1 MIRKGLIKNN
11 TILVGIFC
19 LVAALS
25 SCNFYVGLGK
35 SIDLEAPQ
43 ITITSPAPYSNVGY
57 NFTLTG
63 TCTDNEAVT
72 KVVITNLDTGIEYG
86 NAQISGDTWQFNM
99 QLAFEDEGDLT
110 LKATVHDAASNTSI
124 KSYTTITLRVDETA
138 PNTLSWYV
146 ERGASVEYPF
156 VGNGI
161 QTPLYTLDV
170 LKSKNIYLA
179 ENKDIPQNCSFAIH
193 GQFYDA
199 MSINEV
205 SIYLKNEAGNK
216 IIQKTYSS
224 DSKKDNYI
232 GDENSI
238 FSPVFYFNHNELIE
252 KDSSLETGIHY
263 LQVAYIVKDDH
274 GNTSTSDLNWIVW
287 YPESDLPGLYQNQ
300 IKNNNLSVLIDTE
313 VPLDIFDDD
322 GLKEAYYALKVD
334 TIYDSIPGEN
344 QTEKCQNIIDNKN
357 GIRDSILNADTEKA
371 EVCGSETA
379 LNGKRDNPVSIRTPS
394 KPSQMYLIVCA
405 RDVNDVWNSK
415 IIPTTIADASSPM
428 LFVDTPKNNEKPIMN
443 QNSNDFTIEG
453 YVLGKNPSENLQM
466 VYVPGSS
473 TSEIKK
479 NIAINIL
486 NGATPENG
494 QILRSISLSSAVDY
508 PQDNNLKYQSFSTKY
523 NILTDLSQ
531 YDSENETSY
540 FFMYR
545 LTGAGTSVDHIYQL
559 NKDISNPVITIESPN
574 NMQAIDYEKEDSSLK
589 IKFKAEKDSG
599 LQITDYKI
607 TYNNN
612 DYTYSDFTEE
622 EGYLTRTITKS
633 ELVQMYSASPQSVI
647 KFWVKDAL
655 GYETTEE
662 RTVVLT
668 NLPALNEISTEL
680 PNGTYKKDD
689 ELLFQ
694 AKFSDAVKVIGM
706 TDDVK
711 PRLDIRYSST
721 DNTPKYAE
729 YSSGSGTN
737 TLTFKFVV
745 AEGAESDG
753 IIIKN
758 LDNNNTAIDLNGTQI
773 NPVAAGDGS
782 AYITT
787 TSLLTEKKIKLDG
800 IVPEIENFN
809 LSCDGETVTTT
820 DSSGNIATKKYVKKD
835 NKLTIEITMSDDIQI
850 SGNPVVNMKVDEKNL
865 PFTFNKIEG
874 RTLTFVYTVTKSSPN
889 GAVIN
894 TKKTCFDST
903 NKAYIKDTNGNEL
916 KLPTDNDADSG
927 IIIDTVSPAKL
938 TVSLLDKDGKTDT
951 RTTVFDYEPTLSIS
965 NGIED
970 GCTVEYST
978 DNGVNWNTYNK
989 ESKPVIKDGTHNII
1003 ARQTD
1008 YAKNTSENSE
1018 KKTIEVKAEFPNISS
1033 ISVSSPNAKYKT
1045 GETVNFTLSFTE
1057 KVKAP
1062 AESVSILF
1070 QAIKNGDG
1078 TAGTTIATANVVET
1092 KKAESQLI
1100 YSNTVNFA
1108 YTVKNN
1114 DDFQGIKIVGVNF
1127 TDSLVDEQNHKVPS
1141 TMRNEY
1147 ASGTMSAITR
1157 DKVILDA
1164 KKPSIVTYTP
1174 NNKGVNSN
1182 ANTAGTFKIELKF
1195 DEPIYKE
1202 SGTII
1207 LQRKGQWGIPAVI
1220 GKTEFKEIYDQL
1232 DTESQQKLIWTD
1244 TDGNLATDHR
1254 DTWTGISVGPY
1265 KKITN
1270 GINDDGSPDTETK
1283 FVLDFDL
1290 GLFTGSTT
1298 LDKHDAYTNSYTY
1311 KEWNSNTN
1319 RNDEVPV
1326 KYEFSQNNGK
1336 EFFVKNIRSIL
1347 ESVGYHQHK
1356 VDINS
1361 TNVILSSDKKTLT
1374 IKFGEDIEPGI
1385 EWELIIP
1392 DEAFRDAAGNYM
1404 SPLKASVWK
1413 SDSDRTDDDLT
1424 SDSDYSFWSKDVATP
1439 FIRVDRYSHGFG
1451 AKVPSA
1457 DINKTPTLID
1467 KATIKIPNG
1476 IPENQISMNVK
1487 PTGYVR
1493 VRIDCQTPGAT
1504 IKHGSPDGKTCA
1516 YNATTDMAE
1525 ENSTIQCSLSGNN
1538 YSYSNKKA
1546 FTSKRSMLSDIKKED
1561 LNSVSLSNVTT
1572 RFVVGDTTY
1581 TSARKDYIIAQAEK
1595 GDLGS
1600 SQKNYEGV
1608 FRTVVYITKGSFDIW
1623 SKNKVAINIEG
1634 GTSKGGEPFYD
1645 GFPLKDGTEKNV
1657 FSPYSKNMYK
1667 METSSDYVWN
1677 SYEILNNDVA
1687 LLISGANYSQDY
1699 PYVSYGQVT
1708 NILTCMYYCGADHAT
1723 LNQ

>member
-1 MIRKGLIKNN
+1 MIRKSLIKNN

-86 NAQISGDTWQFNM
+86 SAQISGDTWQFNM

-110 LKATVHDAASNTSI
+110 LKATVHDAAGNTSI

-494 QILRSISLSSAVDY
+494 QILRSIPLSSAIDY
-508 PQDNNLKYQSFSTKY
+508 PQDNNLKYQTFSTKY

-545 LTGAGTSVDHIYQL
+545 LTGAGTSVDQIYQL

-574 NMQAIDYEKEDSSLK
+574 NMQAVDYEKEDSSLK

-711 PRLDIRYSST
+711 PRLDIRYSLT

-745 AEGAESDG
+745 AEGAVSEG

-787 TSLLTEKKIKLDG
+787 TSLLTGKRIKLDG
-800 IVPEIENFN
+800 IVPEIDNFI

-820 DSSGNIATKKYVKKD
+820 DSSGNIVTKKYVKKD

-850 SGNPVVNMKVDEKNL
+850 SGNPVVNMKVDNKNL

-874 RTLTFVYTVTKSSPN
+874 RTLTFVYTVTNNSPN
-889 GAVIN
+889 GAVKN

-916 KLPTDNDADSG
+916 KLPSDNDADSG
-927 IIIDTVSPAKL
+927 IIIDTYSPAKL
-938 TVSLLDKDGKTDT
+938 TVSLLDKDGETDT

-1078 TAGTTIATANVVET
+1078 TTGTTIATANVVET
-1092 KKAESQLI
+1092 KNAESQLI
-1100 YSNTVNFA
+1100 YANTVNFA
-1108 YTVKNN
+1108 YTVKND

-1127 TDSLVDEQNHKVPS
+1127 TDSLVDEQNHTVPS

-1147 ASGTMSAITR
+1147 ASGTMSAVTR

-1298 LDKHDAYTNSYTY
+1298 LDKHDATKNAESDYTIEATFSKKFYT
-1311 KEWNSNTN
+1311 KDI
-1319 RNDEVPV
+1319 RN
-1326 KYEFSQNNGK
+1326 
-1336 EFFVKNIRSIL
+1336 IL

-1385 EWELIIP
+1385 EWELIIT
-1392 DEAFRDAAGNYM
+1392 DEVFRDAAGNYM
-1404 SPLKASVWK
+1404 SPLKASVWT

-1424 SDSDYSFWSKDVATP
+1424 SDSDYSFWSKDVASP

-1451 AKVPSA
+1451 AKLPDDKGSVTQIATLTGKGDSGTNEA
-1457 DINKTPTLID
+1457 DAKMKT
-1467 KATIKIPNG
+1467 A
-1476 IPENQISMNVK
+1476 
-1487 PTGYVR
+1487 PTGYAR

-1504 IKHGSPDGKTCA
+1504 IKYSKINSSSCA
-1516 YNATTDMAE
+1516 YDKGNVSETSSIVTNA
-1525 ENSTIQCSLSGNN
+1525 IQDWLKRDLVSSGVA
-1538 YSYSNKKA
+1538 Y
-1546 FTSKRSMLSDIKKED
+1546 TSKRSSNANKTINQLREESLTETI
-1561 LNSVSLSNVTT
+1561 NSNISNI
-1572 RFVVGDTTY
+1572 FVIGDSTY
-1581 TSARKDYIIAQAEK
+1581 TTSRKDYVVAQASK
-1595 GDLGS
+1595 NTLGTS
-1600 SQKNYEGV
+1600 AKTYEGI
-1608 FRTVVYITKGSFDIW
+1608 FRTVVYITNGSRNVW
-1623 SKNKVAINIEG
+1623 NNNNYKLLNIEG
-1634 GTSKGGEPFYD
+1634 GTSKGGEPYYD
-1645 GFPLKDGTEKNV
+1645 GFPLKDGTESGK
-1657 FSPYSKNMYK
+1657 FSAYSKNAYLI
-1667 METSSDYVWN
+1667 SNHNFVWT
-1677 SYEILNNDVA
+1677 SYEILNDDAA
-1687 LLISGANYSQDY
+1687 LLIWGANNSQDY

-1708 NILTCMYYCGADHAT
+1708 NILTCIYYCGADST
-1723 LNQ
+1723 QTKSY